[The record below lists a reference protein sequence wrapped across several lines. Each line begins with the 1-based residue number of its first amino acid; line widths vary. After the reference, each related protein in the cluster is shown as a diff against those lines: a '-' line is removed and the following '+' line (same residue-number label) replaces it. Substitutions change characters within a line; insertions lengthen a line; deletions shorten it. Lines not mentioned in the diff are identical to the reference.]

1 MTKDLC
7 VIPFEFSYATVALIG
22 TFIALYAGLL
32 GLLTYNSYKFIFKQW
47 HLRCIELKLLY
58 IASILSLIIRLL
70 SLIAW
75 LRSNIKHENG
85 ELSTFN
91 RW

>member
-1 MTKDLC
+1 MTKNLC
-7 VIPFEFSYATVALIG
+7 IIPFEFSYTTV
-22 TFIALYAGLL
+22 
-32 GLLTYNSYKFIFKQW
+32 
-47 HLRCIELKLLY
+47 RCIELKLLY

-85 ELSTFN
+85 EFSTFD